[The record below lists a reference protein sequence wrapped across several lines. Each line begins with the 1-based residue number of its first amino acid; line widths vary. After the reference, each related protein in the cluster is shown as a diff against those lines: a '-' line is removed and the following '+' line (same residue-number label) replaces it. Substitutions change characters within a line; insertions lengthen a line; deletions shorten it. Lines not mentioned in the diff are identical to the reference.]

1 MSNLHFKSALKSNGS
16 FFPLFLWKQ
25 KKTGFIHEQI
35 FEKII
40 QNYHVFCIT
49 AIFIIFFKNIK
60 FGTH

>member
-40 QNYHVFCIT
+40 QNYHVFVSQQFLSYFSKI
-49 AIFIIFFKNIK
+49 
-60 FGTH
+60 

>member
-40 QNYHVFCIT
+40 QNYHVFVSQQFLSYFPKI
-49 AIFIIFFKNIK
+49 
-60 FGTH
+60 